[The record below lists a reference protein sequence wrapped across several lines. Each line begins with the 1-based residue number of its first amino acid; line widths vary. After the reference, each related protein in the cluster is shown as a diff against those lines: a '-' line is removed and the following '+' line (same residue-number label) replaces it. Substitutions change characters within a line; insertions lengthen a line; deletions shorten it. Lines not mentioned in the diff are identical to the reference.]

1 MVERHRRFLR
11 NRLGLQLQLN
21 PQQNPIQLGVG
32 NPELAL
38 VGLPWPQAGRR
49 YLLDN
54 LRRHADIAGHFLH
67 LRLVQIPD
75 RKEVGTAVAE
85 FREIPTKTLGLVPGA
100 HHDAIFRIRDVIED
114 RHSRPRPEIPAGDR
128 IGCIGVEPLLQGGDD
143 RADSDNPE
151 FDPERLRPLTRVSE
165 IFAALPVGHC
175 DRQDPSGADRV
186 RAQFRDERRVDPAA
200 QPDDGA
206 ISVASYRA
214 GNAGIRN
221 IRFEMLDSRN
231 IVYRGKLFDGAASNL
246 GVPALGYDRVFHEV
260 YRVLKPSGRFV
271 FSEWPTDPNPSFAA
285 LRELLE
291 KHGTP
296 SPSTDLAQ
304 VREAVRLVR
313 SDPEAKAL
321 GDPRA
326 VLEALRVQGFD
337 RRETMKRQF
346 PVRFA
351 NPEDL
356 VRFGASYGWYERELR
371 EMPADRRKAFDAELA
386 ARLGPLTTSAG
397 IEDIWTVNFFIAHP
411 E

>member
-1 MVERHRRFLR
+1 MNANEATLVWVDDYSRMAEAYDQNVAPRFEPIAQEVV
-11 NRLGLQLQLN
+11 RLADPKAN
-21 PQQNPIQLGVG
+21 
-32 NPELAL
+32 ELF
-38 VGLPWPQAGRR
+38 
-49 YLLDN
+49 LD
-54 LRRHADIAGHFLH
+54 
-67 LRLVQIPD
+67 
-75 RKEVGTAVAE
+75 VGTGTGLLACLLAPRVLPQGVVA
-85 FREIPTKTLGLVPGA
+85 IDLA
-100 HHDAIFRIRDVIED
+100 
-114 RHSRPRPEIPAGDR
+114 
-128 IGCIGVEPLLQGGDD
+128 
-143 RADSDNPE
+143 
-151 FDPERLRPLTRVSE
+151 
-165 IFAALPVGHC
+165 
-175 DRQDPSGADRV
+175 
-186 RAQFRDERRVDPAA
+186 
-200 QPDDGA
+200 DGA

-386 ARLGPLTTSAG
+386 ARLGPLTTPAG
-397 IEDIWTVNFFIAHP
+397 IEDTWTVNFFIAHP